1 MLCLSLTVAQDHD
14 FTNIGYKLAA
24 LTSFFATGLTLLI
37 WVIIIRISFKSYP
50 YKEVMQAFG
59 VSECHDWFVLVDFLK
74 LNAWLDDGT
83 FFVDKPGLDM
93 ATQIGV
99 LCWPLKSLNCMTA
112 KHLCSVAWLCQWQ
125 ELCPASD
132 NHRWTDL
139 SVIWFA
145 HQTC

>member
-1 MLCLSLTVAQDHD
+1 MAQDHD

-74 LNAWLDDGT
+74 LNA
-83 FFVDKPGLDM
+83 
-93 ATQIGV
+93 
-99 LCWPLKSLNCMTA
+99 
-112 KHLCSVAWLCQWQ
+112 
-125 ELCPASD
+125 
-132 NHRWTDL
+132 
-139 SVIWFA
+139 
-145 HQTC
+145 